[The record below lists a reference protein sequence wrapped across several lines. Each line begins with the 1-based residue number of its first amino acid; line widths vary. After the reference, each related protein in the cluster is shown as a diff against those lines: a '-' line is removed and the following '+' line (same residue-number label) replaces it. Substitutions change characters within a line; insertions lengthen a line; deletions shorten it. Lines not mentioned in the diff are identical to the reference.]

1 VDDAGPTRPVPAR
14 AVDDLIAFRPYV
26 DYSRHM
32 DMSTTIRALSALA
45 QESRLAA
52 FRLLVR
58 AGEEGLPAGE
68 IARAL
73 AIPHNTLSTHLTAL
87 AQGGIVR
94 SRRDGR
100 SIIYSVDFAGTRA
113 LLAFLLEDC
122 CRGAPEICSPA
133 LDSVLAGCC
142 PTDSEGDPDHE
153 TTAR

>member
-1 VDDAGPTRPVPAR
+1 MIT
-14 AVDDLIAFRPYV
+14 AV
-26 DYSRHM
+26 
-32 DMSTTIRALSALA
+32 RALSALA
-45 QESRLAA
+45 QDSRLAA

-73 AIPHNTLSTHLTAL
+73 AIPHNTLSTHLATL
-87 AQGGIVR
+87 AQGGMVR

-122 CRGAPEICSPA
+122 CRGAPEICSLA
-133 LDSVLAGCC
+133 LDSVLTSCC
-142 PTDSEGDPDHE
+142 STESDGGPDHE